1 KAAAPFMGACVAIT
15 QVVMLC
21 TAAYIGR
28 FANHRGRKGILLFGF
43 AVLPIRAVLYTV
55 FHAVPAL
62 LAVQILDGVANSI
75 FGVVSIL
82 VIADRTS
89 GTGRFNFAQGTLA
102 TAVGLG
108 AAFSNTFGGMLMEKL
123 GSVVSFSAL
132 GGM

>member
-55 FHAVPAL
+55 FHAVSAL

-82 VIADRTS
+82 VIADRTRA
-89 GTGRFNFAQGTLA
+89 TGRFNLAQGTLA
-102 TAVGLG
+102 TAVGFG
-108 AAFSNTFGGMLMEKL
+108 AALSTSFGGKIIQHF
-123 GSVVSFSAL
+123 SYSVSFLSL
-132 GGM
+132 G